1 MQNYS
6 RNLCWKLGLASFLL
20 DPPLN
25 TSPKLQKVLP
35 CRHPCHT
42 WNLRPVW
49 SGKVPTFILSTA
61 EIPRID
67 SGPQI
72 PCEPALNYQH
82 SREEIRDV
90 ASHWWMPND
99 WRLWCTAKSR
109 SWHVP
114 CFFFNH
120 LPYYS
125 LTPLS
130 PLQRVPELPARHA
143 CNFQICTVE
152 RFPSLAA
159 DIKSKTQRSLCSNH
173 GVTGNS
179 GAARVLSP
187 GHELIAYLLI
197 ATILSRAMIGGEPAV
212 SYRWTGWIWE
222 ITGWS
227 SRLQENYPSF

>member
-1 MQNYS
+1 M
-6 RNLCWKLGLASFLL
+6 
-20 DPPLN
+20 
-25 TSPKLQKVLP
+25 V
-35 CRHPCHT
+35 
-42 WNLRPVW
+42 
-49 SGKVPTFILSTA
+49 
-61 EIPRID
+61 
-67 SGPQI
+67 
-72 PCEPALNYQH
+72 
-82 SREEIRDV
+82 
-90 ASHWWMPND
+90 
-99 WRLWCTAKSR
+99 KSR
-109 SWHVP
+109 HSSCLRLRSHGSTQGLRSRVNRPLIIGTHERRFGTWPHIGGCQTIEGSDALPKAARDMFLV
-114 CFFFNH
+114 FFNH

-125 LTPLS
+125 LTPLSPES

-212 SYRWTGWIWE
+212 SYR
-222 ITGWS
+222 
-227 SRLQENYPSF
+227 